1 MGINIYFTDS
11 LDEVYNGFV
20 ERNIRIEDDIIEFFW
35 KNREL
40 FNNIQYFNLLEPY
53 EDMLLSLSQIKGLS
67 NFAMDAIQKINEI
80 QFKGIDKN
88 EYLRFL
94 TELNK
99 ICEDSLERNLKLI
112 SVGD

>member
-1 MGINIYFTDS
+1 
-11 LDEVYNGFV
+11 
-20 ERNIRIEDDIIEFFW
+20 
-35 KNREL
+35 
-40 FNNIQYFNLLEPY
+40 
-53 EDMLLSLSQIKGLS
+53 
-67 NFAMDAIQKINEI
+67 MDAIQKINEI